1 MRRFWQYQPI
11 ILAVWPYLILISL
24 SLPDADAFSRFL
36 TLYTLLTVPVYLC
49 SFCRAGQLRRTGDT
63 AALTK
68 TALWVKLAHI
78 PFYLGIF
85 LLGGVLI
92 LVMAV
97 PIFTIVSPLL
107 VMLMAFCDY
116 LLLLTSSWYAVS
128 AVRLLWSRGR
138 SPSSGPCAVPCACA
152 ALCWTS
158 LPPGTCAAPCA
169 PVRNDEKTVRFPIE
183 REAHG
188 LFCFSELHRYEIGR
202 LH

>member
-1 MRRFWQYQPI
+1 MGE
-11 ILAVWPYLILISL
+11 A
-24 SLPDADAFSRFL
+24 
-36 TLYTLLTVPVYLC
+36 
-49 SFCRAGQLRRTGDT
+49 SFQRVDHT
-63 AALTK
+63 AAK

-92 LVMAV
+92 LVMVV

-138 SPSSGPCAVPCACA
+138 ISLFG
-152 ALCWTS
+152 ALCCT
-158 LPPGTCAAPCA
+158 LCLCCFVLDFFAAWYL
-169 PVRNDEKTVRFPIE
+169 RRTVRSCPE
-183 REAHG
+183 
-188 LFCFSELHRYEIGR
+188 
-202 LH
+202 

>member
-92 LVMAV
+92 LVMVV

-138 SPSSGPCAVPCACA
+138 ISLFGALYCTLCLCCFVLDFFA
-152 ALCWTS
+152 AWYL
-158 LPPGTCAAPCA
+158 
-169 PVRNDEKTVRFPIE
+169 RRTVCSCPE
-183 REAHG
+183 
-188 LFCFSELHRYEIGR
+188 
-202 LH
+202 

>member
-11 ILAVWPYLILISL
+11 FLAVWPYLILISL

-49 SFCRAGQLRRTGDT
+49 SFCRAGQLRRAGDT

-68 TALWVKLAHI
+68 AALWVKLAHI

-92 LVMAV
+92 LVMVV

-107 VMLMAFCDY
+107 VMLMAFCDSCFCSPPPGMPSV
-116 LLLLTSSWYAVS
+116 LS
-128 AVRLLWSRGR
+128 ACFGAGAG
-138 SPSSGPCAVPCACA
+138 SPSSEPCAVPCACA

-169 PVRNDEKTVRFPIE
+169 PVRNDKKTVRFPFF
-183 REAHG
+183 RKAHG
-188 LFCFSELHRYEIGR
+188 LFCFFKAPPV
-202 LH
+202 

>member
-1 MRRFWQYQPI
+1 MKH
-11 ILAVWPYLILISL
+11 ILSASAVFSL
-24 SLPDADAFSRFL
+24 FF
-36 TLYTLLTVPVYLC
+36 
-49 SFCRAGQLRRTGDT
+49 AGAAGNPP

-92 LVMAV
+92 LVMVV

-138 SPSSGPCAVPCACA
+138 ISRFG
-152 ALCWTS
+152 ALCCT
-158 LPPGTCAAPCA
+158 LCLCCFVLDFFAAWYL
-169 PVRNDEKTVRFPIE
+169 RRTVRSCPE
-183 REAHG
+183 
-188 LFCFSELHRYEIGR
+188 
-202 LH
+202 

>member
-24 SLPDADAFSRFL
+24 SLPDSDAFSRFL

-49 SFCRAGQLRRTGDT
+49 SFCRAGQLRRAGDT

-85 LLGGVLI
+85 LLGSVLI
-92 LVMAV
+92 LVMVV

-138 SPSSGPCAVPCACA
+138 ISLFG
-152 ALCWTS
+152 ALCCT
-158 LPPGTCAAPCA
+158 LCLCCFVLDFFAAWYLRRTMRSCP
-169 PVRNDEKTVRFPIE
+169 E
-183 REAHG
+183 
-188 LFCFSELHRYEIGR
+188 
-202 LH
+202 

>member
-1 MRRFWQYQPI
+1 MVKH
-11 ILAVWPYLILISL
+11 ILSASAVFSL
-24 SLPDADAFSRFL
+24 FF
-36 TLYTLLTVPVYLC
+36 
-49 SFCRAGQLRRTGDT
+49 AGATGNPP

-107 VMLMAFCDY
+107 VMLMVFCDY

-138 SPSSGPCAVPCACA
+138 ISLFG
-152 ALCWTS
+152 ALCCT
-158 LPPGTCAAPCA
+158 LCLCCFVLDFFAAWYL
-169 PVRNDEKTVRFPIE
+169 RRTVRSCPE
-183 REAHG
+183 
-188 LFCFSELHRYEIGR
+188 
-202 LH
+202 

>member
-49 SFCRAGQLRRTGDT
+49 SLRRAGQLRRAGDT

-92 LVMAV
+92 LVMVV

-116 LLLLTSSWYAVS
+116 LLLLTSSW
-128 AVRLLWSRGR
+128 
-138 SPSSGPCAVPCACA
+138 
-152 ALCWTS
+152 
-158 LPPGTCAAPCA
+158 
-169 PVRNDEKTVRFPIE
+169 
-183 REAHG
+183 
-188 LFCFSELHRYEIGR
+188 
-202 LH
+202 